1 VRLGA
6 ESWRVWA
13 RTPTRQPIWRS
24 ALLCGLALRFWV
36 GAAVLGWRCGF
47 GLALR
52 FWVGAAVLGWRYGF
66 IRHGA
71 ETPGWD
77 CGQGDLHDDVR
88 YHDA

>member
-1 VRLGA
+1 LESVGEDAHTTADLEIGA
-6 ESWRVWA
+6 TV
-13 RTPTRQPIWRS
+13 
-24 ALLCGLALRFWV
+24 WV

>member
-1 VRLGA
+1 MGEDAHTTADLEIGA
-6 ESWRVWA
+6 TV
-13 RTPTRQPIWRS
+13 
-24 ALLCGLALRFWV
+24 
-36 GAAVLGWRCGF
+36 
-47 GLALR
+47 
-52 FWVGAAVLGWRYGF
+52 WVGAAVLGWRYGF